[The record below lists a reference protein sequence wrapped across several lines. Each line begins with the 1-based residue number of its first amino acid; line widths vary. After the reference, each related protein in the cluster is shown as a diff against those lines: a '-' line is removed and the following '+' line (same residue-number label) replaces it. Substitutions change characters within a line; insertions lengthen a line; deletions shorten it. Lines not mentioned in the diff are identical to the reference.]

1 MVLAALVYIL
11 IVGGFFFSFI
21 IETLNLKNLRTDIPP
36 EFQNFYDQ
44 EKYKKS
50 QEYLKTNTKAG
61 LIQDAIA
68 TVLLVAFI
76 ALGGFNYVDLFA
88 RHWLGES
95 GTSNSILQGLLY
107 IGILSGLSYLLSL
120 PFQIYHTFVIEEN
133 FGFNKTTPKTFLM
146 DQIKG
151 LLMGAILGGIVLSV
165 VLWFFENFN
174 QAWIWVLIFVVGFQ
188 LFMMFIAP
196 VTIMPLFNKFE
207 PLEEG
212 DLKSEIESFAKK
224 ENFKLS
230 GLFKMDGSKRST
242 NANAYF
248 TGFGRFRRIVLFDT
262 LIQRHTKEELVA
274 VLAHEIGHY
283 KEKHIFRTLLVSIIS
298 TALTFYV
305 FSLFM
310 ENPEIFKAFKM
321 ENISIY
327 ASFVFF
333 GIFYAPISA
342 LFSLYSLYLSRKH
355 EFEADDY
362 AKRTYGH
369 PKELSN
375 ALKKLSV
382 DNLSNLHPHPLKVFF
397 EYTHPPVLQRVKIL
411 EGTGLLSRVT
421 PH

>member
-1 MVLAALVYIL
+1 MGIESIVYIL
-11 IVGGFFFSFI
+11 IIGGFLFTLT
-21 IETLNLKNLRTDIPP
+21 IELLNLKSLKTEVPS

-50 QEYLKTNTKAG
+50 QEYLKTNTLYG
-61 LIQDAIA
+61 LLQSAISTA
-68 TVLLVAFI
+68 LLVTFI
-76 ALGGFNYVDLFA
+76 ALGGFNFIDLIA
-88 RHWLGES
+88 RDISFEP
-95 GTSNSILQGLLY
+95 IVQGLLY
-107 IGILSGLSYLLSL
+107 IGILSFLSYLISL
-120 PFQIYHTFVIEEN
+120 PFSIYDTFVIEQK
-133 FGFNKTTPKTFLM
+133 FGFNKMTPKIFIQ

-165 VLWFFENFN
+165 ILWFFENFQN
-174 QAWIWVLIFVVGFQ
+174 AWIWVFAFVIAFQ

-207 PLEEG
+207 PLEDGE
-212 DLKSEIESFAKK
+212 LKTEIENFAKK

-230 GLFKMDGSKRST
+230 GLFRMDGSKRST
-242 NANAYF
+242 KANAYF

-262 LIQRHTKEELVA
+262 LIQKHTKQELIA
-274 VLAHEIGHY
+274 ILAHEIGHY
-283 KEKHIFRTLLVSIIS
+283 KEKHIFRQLAVSIIS
-298 TALTFYV
+298 TGLTFFV

-310 ENPEIFKAFKM
+310 ENPEIFNAFQM

-342 LFSLYSLYLSRKH
+342 LFSLYSLHLSRKY

-382 DNLSNLHPHPLKVFF
+382 DSLSNLNPHPLKVFF
-397 EYTHPPVLQRVKIL
+397 EYTHPPVIQRVKVI
-411 EGTGLLSRVT
+411 EK
-421 PH
+421 

>member
-1 MVLAALVYIL
+1 MALEVTVYIL
-11 IVGGFFFSFI
+11 IIGGFFFSLI
-21 IETLNLKNLRTDIPP
+21 IETLNLKNLRTDIPL
-36 EFQNFYDQ
+36 EFQGFYDQ

-50 QEYLKTNTKAG
+50 QEYLKANTTSG
-61 LIQDAIA
+61 LIQGAIS
-68 TVLLVAFI
+68 VFLLVSFI
-76 ALGGFNYVDLFA
+76 ALGGFNYIDILA
-88 RHWLGES
+88 REV
-95 GTSNSILQGLLY
+95 TSNSILQGLLY
-107 IGILSGLSYLLSL
+107 IAILSALSYISNL
-120 PFQIYHTFVIEEN
+120 PFQIYHTFVIEEK
-133 FGFNKTTPKTFLM
+133 FGFNKTTPKTFIT

-151 LLMGAILGGIVLSV
+151 ILMGAIIGGVVLSV
-165 VLWFFENFN
+165 ILWFFENFDH
-174 QAWIWVLIFVVGFQ
+174 AWIWVLIFVVGFQ

-207 PLEEG
+207 PLEDG
-212 DLKSEIESFAKK
+212 TLKSEIEAFAKK

-242 NANAYF
+242 KANAYF

-262 LIQRHTKEELVA
+262 LIQRHSKEELVA

-298 TALTFYV
+298 TALTFYI

-321 ENISIY
+321 DNISIY

-333 GIFYAPISA
+333 GIFFAPISA

-369 PKELSN
+369 PKELSS

-382 DNLSNLHPHPLKVFF
+382 DSLSNLYPHPLKVFF
-397 EYTHPPVLQRVKIL
+397 EYTHPPVIQRVKIL
-411 EGTGLLSRVT
+411 EK
-421 PH
+421 